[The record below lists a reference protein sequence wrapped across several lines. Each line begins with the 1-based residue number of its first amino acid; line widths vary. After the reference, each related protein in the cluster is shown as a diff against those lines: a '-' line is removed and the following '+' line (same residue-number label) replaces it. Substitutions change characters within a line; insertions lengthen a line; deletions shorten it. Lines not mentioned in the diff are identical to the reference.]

1 MASANIAKFND
12 MLLEI
17 YVNSRK
23 KDNRTGLK
31 YINKMMT
38 GKILEYLEKNFEAE
52 AKKYILKRD
61 NENKKIKKQVE
72 NTIKF
77 FEKNINEKTTGIK
90 CVYKLMSSY
99 QAGLNLLKESDI
111 DVGCLVSDLDDIK
124 LFKLTLEFMKYGFVP
139 TTIYVNKHDEKNK
152 YFSFE
157 KDIDGI
163 SFEIKVRDAK
173 DSATIVKLDEMVEK
187 KLSHRQ
193 KCYYTYAKYITRNT
207 DGYKYMKLFIAESVF
222 YYIKDSYMFT

>member
-1 MASANIAKFND
+1 MTNINVTEFNN

-17 YVNSRK
+17 YTNSRK
-23 KDNRTGLK
+23 KDNKTGLK

-38 GKILEYLEKNFEAE
+38 GKVLEYLEKNFKAE

-61 NENKKIKKQVE
+61 NENKKIKKQVD

-77 FEKNINEKTTGIK
+77 FEKNINEKTTGIN

-111 DVGCLVSDLDDIK
+111 DVGCLVNDLDDIK

-139 TTIYVNKHDEKNK
+139 TTMYVNKYDQKNK

-157 KDIDGI
+157 KDINGI

-173 DSATIVKLDEMVEK
+173 YSATIVKLDEMVEK
-187 KLSHRQ
+187 KLSPKQ
-193 KCYYTYAKYITRNT
+193 KCYYTYAKYITKNT
-207 DGYKYMKLFIAESVF
+207 DGYKYIKLFIAESVF